1 MNNNGSVN
9 ANSQAP
15 IANTN
20 ARGNSNNNSPA
31 LIAKNTVNKSI
42 SMCLKDCRLFEN
54 KTTKIKDID
63 QIAYKNEK
71 NYQNSFKKSPI
82 AEFEKSIPEKDKK
95 EISVCIY
102 NANNSDG
109 LFSAWCFYKFIEEHG
124 LCSSDIEFV
133 PMSPASGN
141 RVDYRI
147 QKLEEKLRGKC
158 VIIIDIA
165 YSDSNLEYI
174 ASLSKKVYMIDDH
187 KRKNNS
193 SNSLNRIAGLKG
205 NWFIGD
211 DKHSACAYTWHF
223 FFPKVDVP
231 VIIQYM
237 DNSDRK
243 LSLPYIY
250 YDRAFTTFLNY
261 RIVHSP
267 YMKKFTSCEAFKDID
282 DMVKDV
288 DKNFMLMV
296 GHYYD
301 EVANNIKEQVARNAR
316 LAYFQGHPVYVLNY
330 NDPVLYKMVARQM
343 ITNAEKR
350 GDRIDFA
357 VLWGWEYTSNAYK
370 VFLSEKQGP
379 PPKFNLPELAKK
391 LGHEGGH
398 RLAGFGSKWV
408 GNFYWPRDKSHD
420 IWDLFDKRGRNGE
433 NNMSSP
439 KMAKKYSKQ

>member
-1 MNNNGSVN
+1 MNNNENATVN
-9 ANSQAP
+9 ATA
-15 IANTN
+15 
-20 ARGNSNNNSPA
+20 NSNMNSNASPS
-31 LIAKNTVNKSI
+31 KNTVNKSI

-54 KTTKIKDID
+54 KGVKVKDID
-63 QIAYKNEK
+63 QIAYKNEME
-71 NYQNSFKKSPI
+71 YQNSFKKSPI
-82 AEFEKSIPEKDKK
+82 SDFEKSIPEKDKK
-95 EISVCIY
+95 EISICIY
-102 NANNSDG
+102 NSNNSDG
-109 LFSAWCFYKFIEEHG
+109 LFSAWCFYKFLEEHK
-124 LCSSDIEFV
+124 LISDEIEFI
-133 PMSPASGN
+133 PLSAASGN

-147 QKLEEKLRGKC
+147 QKFEQKLRDKC
-158 VIIIDIA
+158 VIILDIS

-174 ASLSKKVYMIDDH
+174 ASVAKKLYIIDDH

-193 SNSLNRIAGLKG
+193 SNSLNGIAGLKG

-223 FFPKVDVP
+223 FFPKVNVP
-231 VIIQYM
+231 IVIQYM
-237 DNSDRK
+237 DDNDRK

-250 YDRAFTTFLNY
+250 HHRAFISYINY

-267 YMKKFTSCEAFKDID
+267 YMKKFTSCVAFKEFDN
-282 DMVKDV
+282 MVKDV

-301 EVANNIKEQVARNAR
+301 ELVNNIKEQVARNAR
-316 LAYFQGHPVYVLNY
+316 LDYFQGHPVYVLNY

-370 VFLSEKQGP
+370 VFISEKHGP

-420 IWDLFDKRGRNGE
+420 IWDLFDKQKEKGNGK
-433 NNMSSP
+433 NYGSYN
-439 KMAKKYSKQ
+439 KKKYSKQ